1 MAMACVKFNTLG
13 PIAWGCDSTRT
24 KPIMVLRQNHKG
36 VSASHTDRQ

>member
-36 VSASHTDRQ
+36 VAAVQADFQ